1 MKTTT
6 AVSIAALALVVG
18 VVIGAS
24 TASKP
29 EAAPTSATQV
39 IEKTPEACTNVI
51 DLDNTI
57 YGKIGDTDWTD
68 ANSIDATTQY
78 IKDHTTERKAW
89 VADCRGQA

>member
-6 AVSIAALALVVG
+6 AVSIAILTLVVG
-18 VVIGAS
+18 VIIGAS
-24 TASKP
+24 TASKSDQAP
-29 EAAPTSATQV
+29 APAAKV
-39 IEKTPEACTNVI
+39 IEKTPESCTNVI

-78 IKDHTTERKAW
+78 IKEHTVERKAW